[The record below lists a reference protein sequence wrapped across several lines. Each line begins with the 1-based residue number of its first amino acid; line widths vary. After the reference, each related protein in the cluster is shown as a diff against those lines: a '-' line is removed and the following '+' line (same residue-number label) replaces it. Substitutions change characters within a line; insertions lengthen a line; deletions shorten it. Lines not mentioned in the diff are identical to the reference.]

1 VNRPHLDV
9 LCTGPLSGLPG
20 RAIFQRAPVPIR
32 PAWSRVEGMML
43 GLAIGDALGNT
54 SEAQLPG
61 RRRLRH
67 GAIRDYLPNHHV
79 GGEQR
84 GAPSDDS
91 QMAFWTLE
99 QMVAD
104 CGYIPEHVARTFT
117 TRRIFGIGST
127 VREFVS
133 AMREGTP
140 WYQAARESAGNGA
153 LMRIVPVVI
162 PHLARPSTE
171 LWTDAA
177 VLSLTTHR
185 DPAATAS
192 SLAFVSVV
200 WQLLGAG
207 ASPSADWFRSEFLEV
222 LVELETGK
230 QYRPRGGWYDG
241 QGGTFSELVA
251 RRIDDAC
258 ERGWAVG
265 DACDAFYSGAYVLET
280 LPCVIYLLMRCAHD
294 PEEAIVRA
302 VNDTYDNDTTAAIVG
317 AAVGA
322 LHGVDALPRRWRD
335 GLTGRTGADD
345 DGRMFAILEAA
356 SRLYGL
362 GH

>member
-1 VNRPHLDV
+1 
-9 LCTGPLSGLPG
+9 
-20 RAIFQRAPVPIR
+20 
-32 PAWSRVEGMML
+32 ML

-54 SEAQLPG
+54 SEAQLPE
-61 RRRLRH
+61 RRRLRY
-67 GAIRDYLPNHHV
+67 GEIRDYLANHHV
-79 GGEQR
+79 GGERR

-99 QMVAD
+99 QMVRD
-104 CGYIPEHVARTFT
+104 RSYVPEQVARTFA
-117 TRRIFGIGST
+117 TRRIFGIGSA

-133 AMREGTP
+133 EMREGTSWHEAGP
-140 WYQAARESAGNGA
+140 ESAGNGA
-153 LMRIVPVVI
+153 LMRIAPVVI
-162 PHLARPSTE
+162 PHLVRPSAE
-171 LWTDAA
+171 LWIDAA

-192 SLAFVSVV
+192 SLAFASVL
-200 WQLLGAG
+200 WQLLGAE
-207 ASPSADWFRSEFLEV
+207 APPSADWFRAELLQILS
-222 LVELETGK
+222 ELETGQ
-230 QYRPRGGWYDG
+230 QYSPRGGWYTG
-241 QGGTFSELVA
+241 QAGTFSQLVA

-258 ERGWAVG
+258 DRGWSVP

-302 VNDTYDNDTTAAIVG
+302 VNDTYDNDTVAAIVG

-322 LHGVDALPRRWRD
+322 LHGLDALPRRWRD

-345 DGRMFAILEAA
+345 AGRMFEILDQAREVFGSDA
-356 SRLYGL
+356 
-362 GH
+362 